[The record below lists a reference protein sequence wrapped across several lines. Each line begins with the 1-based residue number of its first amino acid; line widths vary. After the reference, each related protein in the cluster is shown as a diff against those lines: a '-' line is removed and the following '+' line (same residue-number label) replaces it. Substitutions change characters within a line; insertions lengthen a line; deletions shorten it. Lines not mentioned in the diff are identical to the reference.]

1 MFSSHVS
8 VTYVKLCLCTN
19 LWEPVWD
26 SLVQKSWRQQ
36 FFTVKAFRMW
46 HEAILFVHCKECSL
60 SSVASQHVFCV
71 VLQMISSF
79 LFCSCANVWVR
90 MWEYAYVLLS
100 ILYDGLWVQVCAC
113 VCVFWCVLSLER
125 YPASSIVRGAD
136 RWPQG
141 HSSPQSVTLSGGTN
155 THKRDFIPL
164 FFLFLLW
171 IASIPRSSPLLLPSV
186 STLLCSLVICTYLFL
201 LHTSYSPLCGITFSL
216 FFASPSEFFFFT
228 ISNFA
233 LPSYVVAPFSLELMT
248 SVQTIEIIVLTR
260 FLWRPHAI
268 SDTIFETYCV
278 VELAQIKRFLFF

>member
-60 SSVASQHVFCV
+60 SSVASQHAFCV

-113 VCVFWCVLSLER
+113 MRVCVLVCPFPGEISCLQHSQRGWQMTTRSLI
-125 YPASSIVRGAD
+125 SSICDPLR
-136 RWPQG
+136 R
-141 HSSPQSVTLSGGTN
+141 
-155 THKRDFIPL
+155 HKHP
-164 FFLFLLW
+164 
-171 IASIPRSSPLLLPSV
+171 
-186 STLLCSLVICTYLFL
+186 
-201 LHTSYSPLCGITFSL
+201 
-216 FFASPSEFFFFT
+216 
-228 ISNFA
+228 
-233 LPSYVVAPFSLELMT
+233 
-248 SVQTIEIIVLTR
+248 
-260 FLWRPHAI
+260 
-268 SDTIFETYCV
+268 
-278 VELAQIKRFLFF
+278 